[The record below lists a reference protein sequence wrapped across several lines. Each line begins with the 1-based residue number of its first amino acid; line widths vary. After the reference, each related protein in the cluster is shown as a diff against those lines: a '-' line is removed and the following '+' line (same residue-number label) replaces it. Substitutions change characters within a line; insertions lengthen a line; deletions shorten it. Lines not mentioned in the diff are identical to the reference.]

1 MMPPPPSI
9 SQSQQNSNFEFPPH
23 LQHQMQPPPDAHV
36 GAAPSDSTNSMD
48 PILAT
53 KFENIYQAFAVS
65 KLLNNHSNPGA
76 PRGQPQTL
84 KIKAQAL
91 RESYV
96 SPEELQKMASDV
108 RRRYERNQREKQ
120 RSFKISKQIKDLQSV
135 LTELHVPY
143 KNNKCAVL
151 TSAVSFI
158 KEVQEE
164 NQRSL
169 LHNNAMKRIISNSTM
184 IAQERGGIDGSLST
198 GMTESG
204 TSPSNHPDPHH
215 AMRTN
220 FTSGAS
226 RSKPLDYEAIFRC
239 TLVPMGMVNG
249 ETGTIL
255 DCNDQFLSVSGHSE
269 EGLIGKDIRTFLK
282 EVTPEDREIRAE
294 NDKRLREIFGFTEE
308 ETMQGGLGG
317 DMLGGRPETYH
328 QGTDVS
334 PLGGKKSQIV
344 FPIMTRKRL
353 RTLVV
358 SEENNSSS
366 KSIVTPSSTSI
377 PPPASASEQAP
388 VTTSVPNFTTASAS
402 EFTSKSKTV
411 ASQDNPIGL
420 NFSELVR
427 EEDETQPNKRKKS
440 NTLFSFSVIQLKA

>member
-1 MMPPPPSI
+1 
-9 SQSQQNSNFEFPPH
+9 
-23 LQHQMQPPPDAHV
+23 MQPPPDAHV

-353 RTLVV
+353 RTLV

-440 NTLFSFSVIQLKA
+440 STLFSFSVIQLKA